1 MNTSSNDGLRTPLW
15 TPSEDSIRGSRMFD
29 FARWAERRHGI
40 ELPDYPS
47 LHAWSVAQM
56 NEFWQGVW
64 DYFEV
69 VASQPGERALGTSE
83 SSEADT
89 GMPGAQWFP
98 GARLN
103 YAENSLRAART
114 RPDDVAIIGEHESS
128 APSTWTWGELEA
140 RVASVAQQLRD
151 LGIVPGDRVAAVLPN
166 IPETAVAM
174 LATASVGAVWSV
186 VNTDF
191 GPSGVADRFAQIEPR
206 VLFVVDGYEFGGS
219 LRDMTGS
226 YAGLV
231 EVLPTVEQLIVV
243 DQQTRDRVGALP
255 EGSLRFSEISERDVT
270 PRYEQLPF
278 DHPLWI
284 LYSSGT
290 TGKPKGIVHSHGGV
304 VLEFLKALGL
314 HAGLGP
320 EDIAYYAVATTWM
333 VWNMLVGILLTGS
346 RIITYDGSP
355 VYGGPEKSLELAAR
369 NGATFFGTGAGVLAM
384 MQRAGVVP
392 NVSMD
397 LSALQSILVTGSPLP
412 DATWDWVYES
422 VSDTVRLGSDSGGT
436 DVTSA
441 FIGTNPYQP
450 VYKGELMGP
459 YLGVDAQS
467 WDPEGRRVWD
477 QVGELVITRPMP
489 SMPVFFWD
497 DSDGSRYRA
506 AYFDMFPGVWRQGD
520 WVTQLSEGP
529 FVVHGRSDATIN
541 RGGIRM
547 GSADLTHVVD
557 QVDGV
562 AASMVIGAELADG
575 DYYMPLFVVP
585 QPGTRLTPELEDRI
599 VRAIREKISPRYV
612 PDEIIEAPAVPRTR
626 TGKLLEIPVKKLF
639 QGADPSTVNRA
650 TAEDAD
656 VLDWY
661 AEAARKYTSGA

>member
-1 MNTSSNDGLRTPLW
+1 MNTSSNDGLRRPLW

-29 FARWAERRHGI
+29 FARWAEHRHGI

-47 LHAWSVAQM
+47 LHAWSVERM

-64 DYFEV
+64 DYFDV
-69 VASQPGERALGTSE
+69 VASRPGERALSTSE

-114 RPDDVAIIGEHESS
+114 RPDDVAIIGEHESR
-128 APSTWTWGELEA
+128 APDTWTWGELEA

-166 IPETAVAM
+166 LPETAIAM
-174 LATASVGAVWSV
+174 LATASVCAVWSV

-226 YAGLV
+226 YAGLL

-243 DQQTRDRVGALP
+243 DQQPRDKVGALP
-255 EGSLRFSEISERDVT
+255 EGSLRFSEISGHDVT

-304 VLEFLKALGL
+304 VVEFLKALGL

-320 EDIAYYAVATTWM
+320 EDVSYYAVATTWM

-346 RIITYDGSP
+346 RIITYDL
-355 VYGGPEKSLELAAR
+355 SL
-369 NGATFFGTGAGVLAM
+369 
-384 MQRAGVVP
+384 
-392 NVSMD
+392 
-397 LSALQSILVTGSPLP
+397 IH
-412 DATWDWVYES
+412 
-422 VSDTVRLGSDSGGT
+422 
-436 DVTSA
+436 
-441 FIGTNPYQP
+441 I
-450 VYKGELMGP
+450 
-459 YLGVDAQS
+459 
-467 WDPEGRRVWD
+467 
-477 QVGELVITRPMP
+477 
-489 SMPVFFWD
+489 
-497 DSDGSRYRA
+497 
-506 AYFDMFPGVWRQGD
+506 
-520 WVTQLSEGP
+520 
-529 FVVHGRSDATIN
+529 
-541 RGGIRM
+541 
-547 GSADLTHVVD
+547 
-557 QVDGV
+557 
-562 AASMVIGAELADG
+562 
-575 DYYMPLFVVP
+575 
-585 QPGTRLTPELEDRI
+585 
-599 VRAIREKISPRYV
+599 
-612 PDEIIEAPAVPRTR
+612 
-626 TGKLLEIPVKKLF
+626 
-639 QGADPSTVNRA
+639 
-650 TAEDAD
+650 
-656 VLDWY
+656 
-661 AEAARKYTSGA
+661 

>member
-1 MNTSSNDGLRTPLW
+1 MNTSLNDGLRTPLW

-47 LHAWSVAQM
+47 LHAWSVEQM

-64 DYFEV
+64 DYFDV
-69 VASQPGERALGTSE
+69 VASRPGEQALSTSE
-83 SSEADT
+83 SSEAHT

-114 RPDDVAIIGEHESS
+114 RPDDVAIIGEHESR
-128 APSTWTWGELEA
+128 APDTWTWGELEA

-166 IPETAVAM
+166 LPETAIAM

-226 YAGLV
+226 YAGLL

-243 DQQTRDRVGALP
+243 DQQPRDKVGALP
-255 EGSLRFSEISERDVT
+255 EGSLRFSEISGHDVT

-314 HAGLGP
+314 HASLGP

-384 MQRAGVVP
+384 MQRAGV
-392 NVSMD
+392 
-397 LSALQSILVTGSPLP
+397 
-412 DATWDWVYES
+412 
-422 VSDTVRLGSDSGGT
+422 
-436 DVTSA
+436 
-441 FIGTNPYQP
+441 
-450 VYKGELMGP
+450 
-459 YLGVDAQS
+459 
-467 WDPEGRRVWD
+467 DP
-477 QVGELVITRPMP
+477 M
-489 SMPVFFWD
+489 
-497 DSDGSRYRA
+497 
-506 AYFDMFPGVWRQGD
+506 
-520 WVTQLSEGP
+520 
-529 FVVHGRSDATIN
+529 
-541 RGGIRM
+541 
-547 GSADLTHVVD
+547 
-557 QVDGV
+557 
-562 AASMVIGAELADG
+562 
-575 DYYMPLFVVP
+575 
-585 QPGTRLTPELEDRI
+585 
-599 VRAIREKISPRYV
+599 
-612 PDEIIEAPAVPRTR
+612 
-626 TGKLLEIPVKKLF
+626 
-639 QGADPSTVNRA
+639 
-650 TAEDAD
+650 
-656 VLDWY
+656 
-661 AEAARKYTSGA
+661 